1 MNESIYSLVPQ
12 EVHVEQKP
20 KMYRSSHHPQSSL
33 SGSTIGIHGTTRL
46 PGAGEAL
53 KKTFAEFG
61 PKGSCRPDPSVFL
74 KSGQRC
80 TGVIPTSN
88 PSGFVYEDTSR
99 KPSVP
104 RRDEKPVLGLKTN
117 KNFITSNA
125 VDVILQVPQKPNF
138 QEPNYLTKPDY
149 GKVPE
154 YLNEVKEEIWREN
167 KMIDEYVA
175 EIGRIQG
182 VGRSSEEEE
191 SLEQFADEERA
202 ELLKNLKRKWDAV
215 NAKYQTMCH
224 QVKLDTV
231 GKIKR
236 KETLEKE
243 LDQLEADIK
252 KLAARGSVYVS
263 NGY

>member
-1 MNESIYSLVPQ
+1 MQESIYSLVPQ
-12 EVHVEQKP
+12 EVHVQEKP
-20 KMYRSSHHPQSSL
+20 KMYRSTHHPQSKL
-33 SGSTIGIHGTTRL
+33 TGSTIGIHGTTRL
-46 PGAGEAL
+46 PGAGSAL
-53 KKTFAEFG
+53 KKSVAEFG
-61 PKGSCRPDPSVFL
+61 PKESCRPNASEFL
-74 KSGQRC
+74 RSGQRN
-80 TGVIPTSN
+80 TAVIPSSK
-88 PSGFVYEDTSR
+88 PSGFKYEDDDSR
-99 KPSVP
+99 KPAVP
-104 RRDEKPVLGLKTN
+104 RREEKPVLGLKTN

-182 VGRSSEEEE
+182 VGRNSDDEEV
-191 SLEQFADEERA
+191 LEQFSDQDRK
-202 ELLKNLKRKWDAV
+202 ELLSALKKKWDAV
-215 NAKYQTMCH
+215 NAKYQKMCH

-252 KLAARGSVYVS
+252 KLASRGSVYVS
-263 NGY
+263 N